1 MSNSDQGSAPNP
13 FSRQGSDPS
22 DALGAT
28 PADAPT
34 GPEAGSWPSYPSG
47 EPVDPT
53 PPSQPYNSYPGDTAY
68 GQPSA
73 PAYDPQPAPPYGGYA
88 DPTPPA
94 PPANPYGSNPYA
106 ANPYDTN
113 PYEVN
118 PYQPSYGGYGAYGI
132 VPTIH
137 PQSVPAL
144 VTGILGLAICPF
156 VGIAGLVLGNKAR
169 KAIDAEPGRY
179 TGRGQATAGFVLGII
194 SIVYAVLWVVFV
206 TAGMSGALDN

>member
-1 MSNSDQGSAPNP
+1 MSNDQGNAPSP

-22 DALGAT
+22 DALGA
-28 PADAPT
+28 PAAPEANSWPTYSSTAPT
-34 GPEAGSWPSYPSG
+34 DPAPPAESYPSYPSY
-47 EPVDPT
+47 PSAT
-53 PPSQPYNSYPGDTAY
+53 PY

-73 PAYDPQPAPPYGGYA
+73 PGFDPQPTPPYGGYG

-94 PPANPYGSNPYA
+94 PPTEACAGSPYA
-106 ANPYDTN
+106 ANPYASN

-118 PYQPSYGGYGAYGI
+118 PYQPSYGGYGTYGI

-137 PQSVPAL
+137 PQAVPAL

-179 TGRGQATAGFVLGII
+179 SGRGQATAGFVLGII
-194 SIVYAVLWVVFV
+194 AVVYAVLWVVFV
-206 TAGMSGALDN
+206 AAGMSGAFDN